1 MCLYWDVI
9 AQLGGGE
16 GGVVEKMAKILG
28 RHMFMV
34 CRCLYTKFVISL
46 IFSNCSLMAEVFL
59 RQANWALESS

>member
-16 GGVVEKMAKILG
+16 GGVVGKMAKILG